1 MYREIDA
8 RDAAEA
14 PPAEL
19 AYAAADASRGKKGLA
34 TLQFLMLPAT
44 AGIVLGLVASP
55 EAALAGLVLGAA
67 ASVYWWK
74 TSKNVGGAH
83 FRVEGRDL
91 FLTLRGD
98 KPWRVPLR
106 EIVDVEL
113 DIKTIQR
120 VQDGSALV
128 PSTMAIDSKVGDE
141 TDTGRIVLVT
151 SKRRVPLTEDYVAH
165 MDAVEWMGKVRVFLR
180 KHGWVPDAEVE
191 DAAEEE
197 DDDD

>member
-19 AYAAADASRGKKGLA
+19 VYAASDASRGKKGLA
-34 TLQFLMLPAT
+34 TLQFLMLPVAT
-44 AGIVLGLVASP
+44 GIVLGFVASP
-55 EAALAGLVLGAA
+55 TTALLGMVLGAA
-67 ASVYWWK
+67 ASIYWWK
-74 TSKNVGGAH
+74 TSKDAGGAH
-83 FRVEGRDL
+83 LRVEGRDL

-98 KPWRVPLR
+98 KPWRVPLGD
-106 EIVDVEL
+106 IVDVEL

-128 PSTMAIDSKVGDE
+128 PSTMAIDSKVGAE

-151 SKRRVPLTEDYVAH
+151 EKRRVALTDDFVAH
-165 MDAVEWMGKVRVFLR
+165 MDAVEWMGKIRVFLR

-191 DAAEEE
+191 DTEE
-197 DDDD
+197 DED